1 MVVLTRDRPARRR
14 LSARCDGSPHVDP
27 LPHRGI
33 CDCVR
38 RVTHVAALESRFVT
52 SPNSH
57 WNDLVAF
64 ERSACCAGLAASNC
78 VRTARKRNGAR
89 RPFHAPRSRAGR
101 RPFGS
106 SAGIAF
112 PTRLRGVQCST
123 ALLRHRPQA
132 VVVASPTL
140 DELSSPYRHSEPS
153 HETPSASGSERPH
166 RGERDRW
173 AFLGPEMS
181 AR

>member
-1 MVVLTRDRPARRR
+1 MVLTRDRPARRR

-112 PTRLRGVQCST
+112 PTRLRGVQRLT
-123 ALLRHRPQA
+123 VFLRHRPRA
-132 VVVASPTL
+132 VVVASATL
-140 DELSSPYRHSEPS
+140 DELSSPYRRSESS

-166 RGERDRW
+166 RGERDRG